1 MAEAESVDAEK
12 HNLTAG
18 QIHQLMSVIAGM
30 DVVKEAGSGASPP
43 PTDEE
48 IQQFLDYVGMGVVNN
63 QRVEYEEEKQ
73 NAPEPP
79 RRNKQACQYFW
90 RRHYLSIIQEDEEE
104 HNDPTPGSS
113 RTASRPG
120 STYENNISRL
130 SRVMGALSPLAYQEE
145 NQEAFSKEVR
155 SSWGSE
161 ISMESVTS
169 VNSILS
175 EEGSVTSQASFLS
188 DENNKDKRERR
199 AVCDLSSLLE
209 SVHPPSLPPSHTPDS
224 MLSCESPA
232 IRLSKAESDSEE
244 AVPGILGPGKFKM
257 GSKFKQSLQHI
268 EEFKRKG
275 KPELSEIGE
284 KVLLSDSDICDK
296 DVDVGPTDLTSCDPP
311 PPSNNHID
319 LTLPHRSKAEVTLL
333 VVFLNLKPPS
343 TPTPSQQDDSDDDYL
358 DGDPG
363 DPEVLGPDG
372 EDRQSLQVHPVC
384 QAQEAER
391 RKEVLGSLERQARRD
406 LTISTLIAECE
417 EYVQTDEFTKD
428 LSDNLVHLFNQSKT
442 CHHQKS
448 SSTDVLPSSESTRKP
463 PKIPESMRTKLSI
476 KPDKNEKNNTPKFP
490 LNLRSSTYD
499 NVVLEEGEDEGIEND
514 YSDDSSGTPGPGL
527 IHENSPAQTSE
538 GYDSAQES
546 GESYVETEYFF

>member
-1 MAEAESVDAEK
+1 MAEAESLEAEK

-48 IQQFLDYVGMGVVNN
+48 IQQFLDYVGMGVVND

-104 HNDPTPGSS
+104 HNDATPGSS

-130 SRVMGALSPLAYQEE
+130 SRVMGALSPLAYPEE
-145 NQEAFSKEVR
+145 NTDAFSKEVR

-161 ISMESVTS
+161 ISMDSVTS

-188 DENNKDKRERR
+188 EENNKDKRERRAVR

-224 MLSCESPA
+224 MLSCESPS
-232 IRLSKAESDSEE
+232 IRLSKAESESEE
-244 AVPGILGPGKFKM
+244 LGPGPVLPSPGKFKM

-275 KPELSEIGE
+275 KPVLRETGE
-284 KVLLSDSDICDK
+284 KVFLSEGNICDK
-296 DVDVGPTDLTSCDPP
+296 DLDVVVGPTDLTSCDPP
-311 PPSNNHID
+311 PPSNNHSD
-319 LTLPHRSKAEVTLL
+319 LTRPLRSQAEVTLVVS
-333 VVFLNLKPPS
+333 VVFQYLPPPQSPLLN
-343 TPTPSQQDDSDDDYL
+343 
-358 DGDPG
+358 GM
-363 DPEVLGPDG
+363 
-372 EDRQSLQVHPVC
+372 
-384 QAQEAER
+384 
-391 RKEVLGSLERQARRD
+391 
-406 LTISTLIAECE
+406 IA
-417 EYVQTDEFTKD
+417 
-428 LSDNLVHLFNQSKT
+428 
-442 CHHQKS
+442 
-448 SSTDVLPSSESTRKP
+448 
-463 PKIPESMRTKLSI
+463 IMI
-476 KPDKNEKNNTPKFP
+476 
-490 LNLRSSTYD
+490 
-499 NVVLEEGEDEGIEND
+499 I
-514 YSDDSSGTPGPGL
+514 
-527 IHENSPAQTSE
+527 
-538 GYDSAQES
+538 
-546 GESYVETEYFF
+546 

>member
-1 MAEAESVDAEK
+1 MMAEAESVEAEK

-63 QRVEYEEEKQ
+63 QRVEYEEEKLS
-73 NAPEPP
+73 APEPP

-104 HNDPTPGSS
+104 HNDATPGSS

-145 NQEAFSKEVR
+145 NPDAFSKEVR

-175 EEGSVTSQASFLS
+175 EEGSVTSQASFVS

-209 SVHPPSLPPSHTPDS
+209 SVHPPSLPPSQTPDS
-224 MLSCESPA
+224 MLSCESPSV
-232 IRLSKAESDSEE
+232 RLSKAESEPEE
-244 AVPGILGPGKFKM
+244 PGPGPGILGAGKFKM
-257 GSKFKQSLQHI
+257 GAKFKQSIQHI
-268 EEFKRKG
+268 EDFKRKG
-275 KPELSEIGE
+275 KPGLSEIGG
-284 KVLLSDSDICDK
+284 KVFLSDSDICDK
-296 DVDVGPTDLTSCDPP
+296 DKDVIIGPTNLTSCDPP
-311 PPSNNHID
+311 PPNNNHID
-319 LTLPHRSKAEVTLL
+319 LTTPDRSQAEVTN
-333 VVFLNLKPPS
+333 VIINSPP
-343 TPTPSQQDDSDDDYL
+343 PPPERQDDSDYDYL

-363 DPEVLGPDG
+363 DPEDLGPAG
-372 EDRQSLQVHPVC
+372 EDGQSLQVHPVC
-384 QAQEAER
+384 QAEEAER
-391 RKEVLGSLERQARRD
+391 RAKVLGSLERPARRD

-417 EYVQTDEFTKD
+417 EYVKTDEFTKD

-448 SSTDVLPSSESTRKP
+448 NSTEVRPSPSSSESTRKP
-463 PKIPESMRTKLSI
+463 PKIPENMRTKLSI

-499 NVVLEEGEDEGIEND
+499 NVAVEEGEDEGIEND

-546 GESYVETEYFF
+546 GQIVKIC

>member
-1 MAEAESVDAEK
+1 MAEAEVDAEK

-244 AVPGILGPGKFKM
+244 SGPGLLAPGKFKM

-268 EEFKRKG
+268 EEIKRKG

-319 LTLPHRSKAEVTLL
+319 LTLPHRSQAEVTLL
-333 VVFLNLKPPS
+333 VVVVFLNLKPPS
-343 TPTPSQQDDSDDDYL
+343 TPTTT
-358 DGDPG
+358 G
-363 DPEVLGPDG
+363 
-372 EDRQSLQVHPVC
+372 
-384 QAQEAER
+384 
-391 RKEVLGSLERQARRD
+391 
-406 LTISTLIAECE
+406 
-417 EYVQTDEFTKD
+417 
-428 LSDNLVHLFNQSKT
+428 
-442 CHHQKS
+442 
-448 SSTDVLPSSESTRKP
+448 
-463 PKIPESMRTKLSI
+463 
-476 KPDKNEKNNTPKFP
+476 
-490 LNLRSSTYD
+490 
-499 NVVLEEGEDEGIEND
+499 
-514 YSDDSSGTPGPGL
+514 
-527 IHENSPAQTSE
+527 
-538 GYDSAQES
+538 
-546 GESYVETEYFF
+546 